1 MTLITSIVCPSFQVK
16 QDTDKLRVMYREGP
30 DDTPFHTLLA
40 EGLVDGPV
48 DVCELNIALFIAF
61 ELAVSQ
67 ALLRFNFFCRSLCLM
82 GVNSLQKMV
91 SFMVFL
97 QQNHYGFYHI
107 VLLSYMISVF
117 LIESHI
123 ISGEILL
130 LLAVWQRLV

>member
-40 EGLVDGPV
+40 EGQVDGPA

-67 ALLRFNFFCRSLCLM
+67 ALLRFNFLLQVFVSHGSQPFTENGEFHGFSSTKSLW
-82 GVNSLQKMV
+82 V
-91 SFMVFL
+91 
-97 QQNHYGFYHI
+97 
-107 VLLSYMISVF
+107 LSYSASF
-117 LIESHI
+117 LYDFCFPHRKPYNFRRDPF
-123 ISGEILL
+123 
-130 LLAVWQRLV
+130 LLAIRQRLV